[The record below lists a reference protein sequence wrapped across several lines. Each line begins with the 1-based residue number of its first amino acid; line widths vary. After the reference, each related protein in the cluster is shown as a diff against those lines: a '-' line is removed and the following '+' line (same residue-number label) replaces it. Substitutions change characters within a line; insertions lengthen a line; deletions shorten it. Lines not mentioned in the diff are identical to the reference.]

1 MAKNGSAKRKMV
13 SKNRLTQIDRERIA
27 WAKSFK
33 AGEKWLLKLRAKHGE
48 KLGTQKYYV
57 RALKEF
63 SEYLRMNPDEIVDA
77 YKEGLREDVNQA
89 VEEWNEKLELFVPW
103 LIDKFGFERSVA
115 ASWFSAI
122 KSFFKYNV
130 AIQLTATKPE
140 FYSKS
145 YKPVTIDELREN
157 ILPFADVYQT
167 FEILFLKDS
176 GISQDDALRLNV
188 GDIEDLG
195 NGFGY
200 IRTFR
205 AKEGVDYET
214 FIGPNTMDAMR
225 KCLDFRKRLGFEI
238 ANESPLF
245 VKKHKPNERLTASL
259 IQGSL
264 RRLSEKAGVIV
275 STHRLRKT
283 FETYLAIGKVHPIIL
298 KYWIGHK
305 IKRGK
310 GDIEAK
316 YIIPPRPE
324 QLSLYMGG
332 CKYIDINPLPDET
345 EIWLAEVRT
354 RMGTLPPE
362 QRQRFLNEIST
373 AYRSRAHVIREDPK
387 IKALMEEQNITQGG
401 LAFDTSQFEE
411 IDEKDLIN
419 YLRSGWRI
427 VHNLQN
433 GKVIVSKGT

>member
-1 MAKNGSAKRKMV
+1 MV
-13 SKNRLTQIDRERIA
+13 SKNRLTRIDRERIA

-48 KLGTQKYYV
+48 KPGTQKYYV

-63 SEYLRMNPDEIVDA
+63 SEYVGKTPDEIIDA
-77 YKEGLREDVNQA
+77 YKEVLKEDLNQA

-103 LIDKFGFERSVA
+103 LIDKFKIKRSVA
-115 ASWFSAI
+115 ASWFSAV
-122 KSFFKYNV
+122 KSFFKYNA
-130 AIQLTATKPE
+130 AIKLTATKPE

-157 ILPFADVYQT
+157 ILPFADIYQT

-176 GISQDDALRLNV
+176 GISQDDVLRLNV

-200 IRTFR
+200 IKTLRE
-205 AKEGVDYET
+205 KEGVDYET
-214 FIGPNTMDAMR
+214 FVGPNTTEAMQ
-225 KCLDFRKRLGFEI
+225 KCLDFRRRLGFEI
-238 ANESPLF
+238 TNESPLF

-264 RRLSEKAGVIV
+264 RRLSKKAGVIV

-298 KYWIGHK
+298 KYWMGHK

-316 YIIPPRPE
+316 YIILPKPE

-332 CKYIDINPLPDET
+332 YKYIDINPRPDET

-354 RMGTLPPE
+354 RMATLPPE
-362 QRQRFLNEIST
+362 QRQRFLKEITT
-373 AYRSRAHVIREDPK
+373 AYRSRVHTIMSDAK
-387 IKALMEEQNITQGG
+387 IKQLLRENPTRTNGGSTDCQKIVVEEELEDY
-401 LAFDTSQFEE
+401 LA
-411 IDEKDLIN
+411 N
-419 YLRSGWRI
+419 GWRVQAVLPSGKI
-427 VHNLQN
+427 VISNE
-433 GKVIVSKGT
+433 T

>member
-1 MAKNGSAKRKMV
+1 MV

-63 SEYLRMNPDEIVDA
+63 SEYVGMDPDEIVDA
-77 YKEGLREDVNQA
+77 YKKGLKEDVNQA

-103 LIDKFGFERSVA
+103 LTDKFGIKRSVA
-115 ASWFSAI
+115 ASWFSAV

-130 AIQLTATKPE
+130 AIKLTATKPE

-145 YKPVTIDELREN
+145 YKPITVDDLREK
-157 ILPFADVYQT
+157 ILPFADIYQT

-176 GISQDDALRLNV
+176 GISQDDALRFNV
-188 GDIEDLG
+188 GGIEDLG

-200 IRTFR
+200 IKTFR
-205 AKEGVDYET
+205 EKEGVDYET
-214 FIGPNTMDAMR
+214 FVGPNTMDAMR
-225 KCLDFRKRLGFEI
+225 KCLDFRRRLGFEVT
-238 ANESPLF
+238 NESPLF

-283 FETYLAIGKVHPIIL
+283 FETFLALGKVHPIIL
-298 KYWIGHK
+298 KYWMGHK
-305 IKRGK
+305 VRKGK
-310 GDIEAK
+310 GDIEGK
-316 YIIPPRPE
+316 YIIPPKPD
-324 QLSLYMGG
+324 QSKLYMEAY
-332 CKYIDINPLPDET
+332 KYIDTNPQPDQN
-345 EIWLAEVRT
+345 EIFLAEVRT

-362 QRQRFLNEIST
+362 QRQKFLNEITT
-373 AYRSRAHVIREDPK
+373 AYRSRTHVIREDPK
-387 IKALMEEQNITQGG
+387 IKELLKELTIAQGG
-401 LAFDTSQFEE
+401 LAFGGQQFEE
-411 IDEKDLIN
+411 IDEKDLITH
-419 YLRSGWRI
+419 LRAGWRI
-427 VHNLQN
+427 THNLQN
-433 GKVIVSKGT
+433 GRVIVERH

>member
-1 MAKNGSAKRKMV
+1 
-13 SKNRLTQIDRERIA
+13 
-27 WAKSFK
+27 
-33 AGEKWLLKLRAKHGE
+33 LRAKHGE

-63 SEYLRMNPDEIVDA
+63 SEYVGMDPDEIVDA
-77 YKEGLREDVNQA
+77 YKKGLKEDVNQA

-103 LIDKFGFERSVA
+103 LVDKFNIKRSVA
-115 ASWFSAI
+115 ASWFSAV

-130 AIQLTATKPE
+130 AIKLTATKPE

-157 ILPFADVYQT
+157 ISPFADIYQT

-176 GISQDDALRLNV
+176 GISQDDALRINV

-200 IRTFR
+200 IKTFR
-205 AKEGVDYET
+205 EKEAVDYET
-214 FIGPNTMDAMR
+214 FIGPNTTEAMR
-225 KCLDFRKRLGFEI
+225 KCLDFRKRLGFEVT
-238 ANESPLF
+238 NESPLF

-264 RRLSEKAGVIV
+264 RRLSKKAGVIV

-298 KYWIGHK
+298 KYWMGHK

-310 GDIEAK
+310 SDIEAK
-316 YIIPPRPE
+316 YIIPPKPE
-324 QLSLYMGG
+324 QLKAYMEGY
-332 CKYIDINPLPDET
+332 KFIDINPQPDQT
-345 EIWLAEVRT
+345 EVLLAEIRT
-354 RMGTLPPE
+354 RMEALPPE
-362 QRQRFLNEIST
+362 QRRKFATEITT
-373 AYRSRAHVIREDPK
+373 AYRSRAHVILEDTK
-387 IKALMEEQNITQGG
+387 IKELLREKPMRTQTNGGSSDCQRIVSEEELGG
-401 LAFDTSQFEE
+401 YLA
-411 IDEKDLIN
+411 N
-419 YLRSGWRI
+419 GWR
-427 VHNLQN
+427 VQAVLPS
-433 GKVIVSKGT
+433 GKVVISNER

>member
-1 MAKNGSAKRKMV
+1 MV

-48 KLGTQKYYV
+48 KPGTQKYYV

-63 SEYLRMNPDEIVDA
+63 SEYVEMDPDEIIEA
-77 YKEGLREDVNQA
+77 YKRGLKEDVNRA
-89 VEEWNEKLELFVPW
+89 VEEWNDRLDLFVPW
-103 LIDKFGFERSVA
+103 LVDKFGFNRSVA

-130 AIQLTATKPE
+130 AIKLTATKPE

-145 YKPVTIDELREN
+145 YKPITIDELRDN
-157 ILPFADVYQT
+157 ILPFADIYQT

-176 GISQDDALRLNV
+176 GISQDDVLRLNV

-195 NGFGY
+195 NGFGH
-200 IRTFR
+200 IKTFR
-205 AKEGVDYET
+205 EKEGVDYET
-214 FIGPNTMDAMR
+214 FIGPNTTEAMR
-225 KCLDFRKRLGFEI
+225 KCLDFRRRLGFEI
-238 ANESPLF
+238 TNESPLF

-264 RRLSEKAGVIV
+264 RRLSKKAGVIV

-283 FETYLAIGKVHPIIL
+283 FETFLAVGKVHPIIL
-298 KYWIGHK
+298 KYWMGHK

-310 GDIEAK
+310 TDIEAK
-316 YIIPPRPE
+316 YIIPPKPD
-324 QLSLYMGG
+324 QLKVYMEGY
-332 CKYIDINPLPDET
+332 KFIDISPQPNQT
-345 EIWLAEVRT
+345 EIFLAEVRT
-354 RMGTLPPE
+354 RMETLPPE
-362 QRQRFLNEIST
+362 QRKRFLTEIT
-373 AYRSRAHVIREDPK
+373 TMYRSRAHVIREDPK
-387 IKALMEEQNITQGG
+387 IKALMKEQNITQGG

-411 IDEKDLIN
+411 IDEKDLLR

-427 VHNLQN
+427 THNLQN
-433 GKVIVSKGT
+433 GRVIVERH

>member
-1 MAKNGSAKRKMV
+1 MV

-63 SEYLRMNPDEIVDA
+63 SEYVGKTPDEIVEA
-77 YKEGLREDVNQA
+77 YKKGLKEDVNQA

-103 LIDKFGFERSVA
+103 LIDKFGIKRSVA
-115 ASWFSAI
+115 ASWFSAV

-130 AIQLTATKPE
+130 AIKLTATKPE

-145 YKPVTIDELREN
+145 YKPVTIDALRDN
-157 ILPFADVYQT
+157 ILTFADIYQT

-176 GISQDDALRLNV
+176 GISQDDALRINV
-188 GDIEDLG
+188 GDIEDQG

-200 IRTFR
+200 MRMLR
-205 AKEGVDYET
+205 EKEGVDYET
-214 FIGPNTMDAMR
+214 FIGPNTTDAMK
-225 KCLDFRKRLGFEI
+225 KCFDFRRRLGFEI
-238 ANESPLF
+238 TNESPLF

-264 RRLSEKAGVIV
+264 RRLSKKAGVIV

-283 FETYLAIGKVHPIIL
+283 FETFLAVGKVHPIIL
-298 KYWIGHK
+298 KYWMGHK

-310 GDIEAK
+310 TDIEAK
-316 YIIPPRPE
+316 YIIPPKPDQLKAYTE
-324 QLSLYMGG
+324 AYQHIDIEAPQLSEEERRIRAITDNARMLGVPDYQIDALLKERGKTWTKPSELAMRMRAYTRRTETNGG
-332 CKYIDINPLPDET
+332 SDCNEYK
-345 EIWLAEVRT
+345 
-354 RMGTLPPE
+354 
-362 QRQRFLNEIST
+362 EISE
-373 AYRSRAHVIREDPK
+373 ADLLRH
-387 IKALMEEQNITQGG
+387 LQN
-401 LAFDTSQFEE
+401 
-411 IDEKDLIN
+411 
-419 YLRSGWRI
+419 GWKI
-427 VHNLQN
+427 VHSNSN
-433 GKVIVSKGT
+433 GKVIIQRG